1 MGRPRQHN
9 EQTREA
15 LLIAAEQLI
24 AHGGLDAVSTR
35 AVAEQAS
42 ATTRA
47 VYSLFGSKQGLL
59 HALAARGFL
68 LLADR
73 VQAVPVTADP
83 GADLVNVAVC
93 AFRGWALAHPNLFR
107 VVFGLPDTDLRTV
120 PAVGPAS
127 RAALGQLR
135 NRIERASDAGLL
147 GTRPIDEVVVEW
159 HALGEGLASVELR
172 GQMIAPEDAE
182 RMWRDTMTAFLRG
195 LSTPHQPRDAPA
207 NGKGEAQLQASATT

>member
-15 LLIAAEQLI
+15 LLTAAEQLI

-35 AVAEQAS
+35 AVAEQAG

-83 GADLVNVAVC
+83 GADLVNVCCLRLPRLGAGPPQPVP
-93 AFRGWALAHPNLFR
+93 RGL
-107 VVFGLPDTDLRTV
+107 
-120 PAVGPAS
+120 
-127 RAALGQLR
+127 RAAR
-135 NRIERASDAGLL
+135 Y
-147 GTRPIDEVVVEW
+147 RPAYRP
-159 HALGEGLASVELR
+159 HR
-172 GQMIAPEDAE
+172 GP
-182 RMWRDTMTAFLRG
+182 G
-195 LSTPHQPRDAPA
+195 QPRRARAAP
-207 NGKGEAQLQASATT
+207 

>member
-15 LLIAAEQLI
+15 LLTAAEQLI

-35 AVAEQAS
+35 AVAEQAG

-47 VYSLFGSKQGLL
+47 VYSLFGSKRGLL

-83 GADLVNVAVC
+83 GADLVNVSVC

-120 PAVGPAS
+120 PTVGPAS

-135 NRIERASDAGLL
+135 IRIERARDAGLL
-147 GTRPIDEVVVEW
+147 GTRSTDEVVVEW
-159 HALGEGLASVELR
+159 HAAGEGLASVELR
-172 GQMIAPEDAE
+172 GQMIAPQDAE
-182 RMWRDTMTAFLRG
+182 RMWRETMTAFLRG
-195 LSTPHQPRDAPA
+195 LSTPPEPGDATA
-207 NGKGEAQLQASATT
+207 GGNGEAHLAASATT